1 MFCNQR
7 FEGFIHTLSPDLL
20 IGGVG
25 KFPEFAFFI
34 SVRGKWL
41 IAKVFLPYGRG
52 YPHSYPV
59 IAVDKPVPRP
69 YSSCSSASISAW
81 ASSQAS
87 STSAR
92 RELTSP

>member
-41 IAKVFLPYGRG
+41 IAKVFLP
-52 YPHSYPV
+52 
-59 IAVDKPVPRP
+59 
-69 YSSCSSASISAW
+69 
-81 ASSQAS
+81 
-87 STSAR
+87 
-92 RELTSP
+92 